1 MLSIPDDTNGV
12 SHIAN
17 SHSGSRSS
25 SRSGSQ
31 KRPCAGHISIQNLD
45 KFVDDGNQILRSVS
59 MDIMRGQVYCI
70 IGPSGSG
77 KSTLLRAINRLWEP
91 PADSIFLDG
100 EDIVKMNVLA
110 VRRRVGMLFQ
120 TPMLFDGKVLNLIV
134 LSIFVDRICEV

>member
-1 MLSIPDDTNGV
+1 
-12 SHIAN
+12 
-17 SHSGSRSS
+17 
-25 SRSGSQ
+25 
-31 KRPCAGHISIQNLD
+31 
-45 KFVDDGNQILRSVS
+45 
-59 MDIMRGQVYCI
+59 MRGQVYCI

-134 LSIFVDRICEV
+134 LSVFVDRVSE

>member
-1 MLSIPDDTNGV
+1 
-12 SHIAN
+12 
-17 SHSGSRSS
+17 
-25 SRSGSQ
+25 
-31 KRPCAGHISIQNLD
+31 
-45 KFVDDGNQILRSVS
+45 VDDGNQILRSVS
-59 MDIMRGQVYCI
+59 VDIMRGQVYCI

-134 LSIFVDRICEV
+134 LSVFVNRVSE